1 MRMTWWGQLC
11 WPATLPVSH
20 SATLV
25 PPLCQSH
32 TAWMRMT
39 IWGQL
44 CWQDDEGN
52 TEWPL
57 GKWKLKTLKRR
68 TSCSVLQGYVK
79 TFLETAITIQQYA
92 FFKYFDALPPSEIG
106 GGRILTSTVVWG
118 LLQREHPLYFERCCS
133 SASIIPLY
141 CCSNA
146 SIILWTWSEH
156 HQPLCQSAQSQ
167 FCNFV
172 AFFVPKVTSNASF
185 WNRFFPRI
193 QTLIVE
199 HRFLDHTWT
208 VLTESFNTCMNFGF

>member
-1 MRMTWWGQLC
+1 MTK
-11 WPATLPVSH
+11 ATLRQVK
-20 SATLV
+20 
-25 PPLCQSH
+25 
-32 TAWMRMT
+32 
-39 IWGQL
+39 
-44 CWQDDEGN
+44 
-52 TEWPL
+52 TEN
-57 GKWKLKTLKRR
+57 TLKRR
-68 TSCSVLQGYVK
+68 TSCSALQGYVK

-156 HQPLCQSAQSQ
+156 HQPLCRSTQSQ

-172 AFFVPKVTSNASF
+172 AFFVPKVTSKPFLLKQILSKDSDFNCSTSGF
-185 WNRFFPRI
+185 WITLERFWQR
-193 QTLIVE
+193 
-199 HRFLDHTWT
+199 
-208 VLTESFNTCMNFGF
+208 VLTHVWILDFKNSSLF